1 MSDQL
6 KSQLEGDTD
15 YLLQHDHYLRMLKQ
29 LENRRESAIASFSN
43 GIPGDAAMHQLAG
56 EIRAINE
63 TMGLLGYFKA
73 REILRYKQL

>member
-1 MSDQL
+1 MSEQPE
-6 KSQLEGDTD
+6 SILESDVN

-29 LENRRESAIASFSN
+29 LENRRESAISQFSN
-43 GIPGDAAMHQLAG
+43 GIPSDPAMHQLAG

-73 REILRYKQL
+73 RELLRYKQL